1 MADSSGSLLKLIFR
15 NAWKTKH
22 LLQFSERGNGT
33 RNLKVKKKKI
43 ESVRKTGRNP
53 LAVKRFVPGPGVSGS
68 KFRRSIHCWMRRVP
82 ISFPKRERK
91 VDCRLETDR
100 EGSRRADVPFCFL
113 CLWSS
118 ITSATNS
125 VVFCLYALS
134 RCNTL
139 YPYQETT
146 SVFIRSALLFF
157 FSFHRIIDYEKWMC
171 VKLLSFESEG
181 VLKKKKGTAPTK
193 KRKIKLTSFISTGY
207 AINEHTLQWQTISLF
222 WWNHHLESF
231 ILVCSAVKWRL
242 HRPIKIR

>member
-22 LLQFSERGNGT
+22 LLPFSERGNGT
-33 RNLKVKKKKI
+33 RNLKKIKKYKKI

-53 LAVKRFVPGPGVSGS
+53 LAVKRFVPGPGVSES

-82 ISFPKRERK
+82 ISFPKRGRK
-91 VDCRLETDR
+91 VDCRLETDH
-100 EGSRRADVPFCFL
+100 EDSRRADVPFCFL

-125 VVFCLYALS
+125 VVFRLYALS

-157 FSFHRIIDYEKWMC
+157 PFPSYNRLREMNVCKVVIFWIGR
-171 VKLLSFESEG
+171 S
-181 VLKKKKGTAPTK
+181 LKKKKG
-193 KRKIKLTSFISTGY
+193 
-207 AINEHTLQWQTISLF
+207 N
-222 WWNHHLESF
+222 
-231 ILVCSAVKWRL
+231 CSDKEAEN
-242 HRPIKIR
+242 